1 MVKPPPKLA
10 NANVYA
16 PPLTQPPQQQQQQQ
30 QQHNRRRR
38 QNRRRNDEL
47 RQLILQT
54 SSSSSSSE
62 KISLSSA
69 SNLTE
74 GAPAESS
81 TSSSS
86 SLSAAPAG
94 WAKVQ
99 LGTTVVLCHVRAP
112 VVAASLASNQYYD
125 GSSSSGSG
133 NLEGNADLE
142 SGILACSVHL
152 APHHV
157 AAMVNST
164 SGNSNP
170 SVQQLRKIER
180 SLERQLHQVVAPS
193 VPLAQYAKSAV
204 LLQLTVVSAG
214 EHLMM
219 GGGGSTVASQLL
231 CPCVLAA
238 TLAMADAGVELY
250 DLVTCGRVALRCVD
264 TDPSSS
270 VTQLKKA
277 AAVEILVDP
286 TSDEE
291 AEAVAVLTV
300 AHMGAW
306 KEVTYWNQQQQQSS
320 AAAVVR
326 SDAMND
332 AAEYCLEMSKALH
345 KFVTR
350 HLHQMHPPPA
360 ASHGS

>member
-1 MVKPPPKLA
+1 VEIATTAMVKPPPKLA
-10 NANVYA
+10 NVYA
-16 PPLTQPPQQQQQQQ
+16 PQQPQPKQQ

-47 RQLILQT
+47 RPIVLQT
-54 SSSSSSSE
+54 SSASASSE
-62 KISLSSA
+62 NTSSA
-69 SNLTE
+69 PCSNLTE
-74 GAPAESS
+74 GAQAESSSS

-86 SLSAAPAG
+86 SSLSTG

-99 LGTTVVLCHVRAP
+99 LGTTIVLCHVRAP

-125 GSSSSGSG
+125 GSGT
-133 NLEGNADLE
+133 LEGNADLDT
-142 SGILACSVHL
+142 GILACSVHL
-152 APHHV
+152 APHH
-157 AAMVNST
+157 ASAMMVMSSG

-170 SVQQLRKIER
+170 GVQLRKIER
-180 SLERQLHQVVAPS
+180 SLERQLHQAVAPS
-193 VPLAQYAKSAV
+193 VPLSQYAKSAV

-214 EHLMM
+214 EH
-219 GGGGSTVASQLL
+219 GESGGGSSATASQLL

-250 DLVTCGRVALRCVD
+250 DLVTCGRVALRCVNND
-264 TDPSSS
+264 ASSS
-270 VTQLKKA
+270 SKSNTA
-277 AAVEILVDP
+277 AIEILVDP

-291 AEAVAVLTV
+291 EDEAVAVLTV
-300 AHMGAW
+300 AHMSAW
-306 KEVTYWNQQQQQSS
+306 KEITYWNQQQSS
-320 AAAVVR
+320 TAAADGDVPIS

-332 AAEYCLEMSKALH
+332 AAEYCLDMSKALH

-350 HLHQMHPPPA
+350 HLHQKHPPPA